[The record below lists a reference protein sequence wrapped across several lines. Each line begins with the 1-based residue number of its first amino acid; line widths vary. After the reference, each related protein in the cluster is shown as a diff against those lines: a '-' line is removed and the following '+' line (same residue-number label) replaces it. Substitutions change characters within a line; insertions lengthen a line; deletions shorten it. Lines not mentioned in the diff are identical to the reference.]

1 MAIDTGTSPFNSTGG
16 INPYVSVDCVIF
28 GFEEQT
34 LKVLLI
40 ERGQPENSSLERSM
54 AIPGDLIFQSENPD
68 DAARRVLFELTSLR
82 DLYLYQFHT
91 FGDPRRMDKPEDVK
105 WLRSVR
111 SVPEAHVITVAY
123 YSLVNIHHYQPSA
136 SGFARN
142 ITWIPFAE
150 IPALAFDHNTIIET
164 ALVQLREHVYRKP
177 LVFEL
182 LPEYFTLADLQ
193 TIYEV
198 ILQTEFDKR
207 NFRRKVLSTGF
218 VESTDR
224 KQRGVAHKP
233 AVLFR
238 FNKEKYENSRS
249 KFIHF

>member
-1 MAIDTGTSPFNSTGG
+1 MAIVTDTGSYNASGG

-40 ERGQPENSSLERSM
+40 ERVQPEPSSMDRSM
-54 AIPGDLIFQSENPD
+54 AIPGDLIFQTEDPD
-68 DAARRVLFELTSLR
+68 DAARRVLFELTTLK
-82 DLYLYQFHT
+82 DLYLYQFRT
-91 FGDPRRMDKPEDVK
+91 FGDPHRMEKPEDVQ

-111 SVPEAHVITVAY
+111 SVPDAHVITVAY

-142 ITWIPFAE
+142 TTWVPFDE
-150 IPALAFDHNTIIET
+150 IPALAFDHNTIIDK
-164 ALVQLREHVYRKP
+164 ALDQLREHVYRKP

-193 TIYEV
+193 AIYEV
-198 ILQTEFDKR
+198 ILQTDLDKR

-224 KQRGVAHKP
+224 KQIGVAHKP
-233 AVLFR
+233 ATLYR
-238 FNKEKYENSRS
+238 FNREKFENSSS